1 MNDDKNYDGAAF
13 TGGVERSRGP
23 HKLFNGEDEGGEWDH
38 WDRGDHDDDYGDNDD
53 VDDDDDDD
61 DIDHYPYFPVAAIV
75 NIQQRGI
82 NKQSRHL
89 LLLTLTHVK

>member
-1 MNDDKNYDGAAF
+1 MKDDKNDGAAF
-13 TGGVERSRGP
+13 KGGVERSRGS

-38 WDRGDHDDDYGDNDD
+38 WDRGDQDD
-53 VDDDDDDD
+53 VDDDNDD

-89 LLLTLTHVK
+89 ILLTLSHVK

>member
-1 MNDDKNYDGAAF
+1 MNDDKNDDGDVF
-13 TGGVERSRGP
+13 KGGVERSRSP

-38 WDRGDHDDDYGDNDD
+38 WDRGGHDDDYGDNDD
-53 VDDDDDDD
+53 VDDDT
-61 DIDHYPYFPVAAIV
+61 DHYPYFPVAALF

-89 LLLTLTHVK
+89 ILLTMSHVK